1 MEARLDAILKRV
13 GTGIAHYS
21 DEVEIRGYIAKLE
34 ARIVD
39 AEAARRIEWA
49 NAQTLRGELYAL
61 KKQLTGPGKAAYV
74 IFKPDEGETDHE
86 TDK

>member
-13 GTGIAHYS
+13 GHGMAHYS
-21 DEVEIRGYIAKLE
+21 DEVEIRGYIARLE

-39 AEAARRIEWA
+39 AEAKWRGEWA
-49 NAQTLRGELYAL
+49 NAQTLRAELYKL
-61 KKQLTGPGKAAYV
+61 KAQLTDPGTVAYV
-74 IFKPDEGETDHE
+74 VFKPDEGDRHE

>member
-1 MEARLDAILKRV
+1 MEARLDVILKRV

-21 DEVEIRGYIAKLE
+21 DEVEIRGYIARLE

-39 AEAARRIEWA
+39 AEAKW
-49 NAQTLRGELYAL
+49 RGEWQRAQSLESRLDAL
-61 KKQLTGPGKAAYV
+61 RYTVTGPGKAAYIV
-74 IFKPDEGETDHE
+74 FIPDEGDHHE